1 MSWWSVFFLFTGLAV
16 LLITLLVLRDTDS
29 TTAPPI
35 LRAMPVSPSA
45 SVSKPFCLSR
55 RRTQNELFR
64 TESTA
69 GPRILAL
76 LRDLDID
83 HVVVWGHP
91 LDSHTHSYIHEAFVL
106 AARSLGLDV
115 HWVPVPF
122 QRENEPPPV
131 VEYTG
136 PTTRALF
143 LTEGQVVTGMPQDA
157 QSWYILHN
165 VDTPLPGIPSER
177 RLALQYYTPARVS
190 NSRPVF
196 DEFHRISD
204 DYSEAIMPWATNLL
218 PEQFRPFLPKTQ
230 HTDRNI
236 LVIGQAGPIYEVKI
250 NKFAEALPEARLD
263 RIEAGCTQDQMMDA
277 IQKAWCAPALM
288 HQWQKDNGYI
298 PCRIMKN
305 ISYGAIP
312 VTTSEES
319 YHMLYGNALFDA
331 DETVL
336 AHKFQEAVTRNDDW
350 QVWTCKAAQLVQTR
364 HTYLNRLEFLLTC
377 LKLRY
382 QQAVPPTIVAPPT
395 TVLHLTCHRGC
406 QKYLD
411 SVATQLGWHLETL
424 FLPDFR
430 EFDSVYNMTA
440 EKADRAWLVL
450 KDRIQTFGHVIV
462 SDTAPLS
469 RIVLQHLDE
478 YRGRVTVWVCNRFD
492 YAHGHEEAFPDDAW
506 YALANQY
513 HERVRFVSYTRLER
527 MYALDRGV
535 VWDNAFA
542 DATLRPVCRVPPI
555 PPTTSSL
562 PPDVQAHKAQYLFI
576 PPYVNDEKL
585 IDFDYLQ
592 QHDIRYY
599 RGRYNG
605 AADLLGFKAILHIPY
620 APSNLALF
628 ENLSLGLV
636 YYIPSLAFMLTL
648 LKQHPWFSTG
658 DILQNVHASEWYD
671 VRRRDLFVYF
681 DSWEDLS
688 VQLAASAHTSKVELV
703 QAWVQREE
711 QNGLFQW
718 QLLLA

>member
-1 MSWWSVFFLFTGLAV
+1 MPWRSLFWLLLGVAV
-16 LLITLLVLRDTDS
+16 LLVSLFVLRGSEYPMVTLAS
-29 TTAPPI
+29 PVLETSVLPSPVAQRQRLRMTA
-35 LRAMPVSPSA
+35 
-45 SVSKPFCLSR
+45 
-55 RRTQNELFR
+55 
-64 TESTA
+64 TA

-83 HVVVWGHP
+83 HVVIWGHP

-131 VEYTG
+131 VDYTG

-143 LTEGQVVTGMPQDA
+143 LTEGQVVTGLPQDP

-165 VDTPLPGIPSER
+165 VDTPLPGIPAER
-177 RLALQYYTPARVS
+177 RLALQYYTPARAW
-190 NSRPVF
+190 NSHPVF
-196 DEFHRISD
+196 DEFHRLSD

-218 PEQFRPFLPKTQ
+218 PEQFRSALPKPRII
-230 HTDRNI
+230 DRNI
-236 LVIGQAGPIYEVKI
+236 VVIGQAGPIYEVKI
-250 NKFAEALPEARLD
+250 NKFAETLPEARLD
-263 RIEAGCTQDQMMDA
+263 RIEAGCTQEKMMDA
-277 IQKAWCAPALM
+277 IQRAWCAPALM
-288 HQWQKDNGYI
+288 NQWQKDNGYI

-319 YHMLYGNALFDA
+319 YRMLYGNALYDA
-331 DETVL
+331 DEAVL
-336 AHKFQEAVTRNDDW
+336 AQKFRQAVTHNEDW
-350 QVWTCKAAQLVQTR
+350 KIWTRKAAQLVQTR
-364 HTYLNRLEFLLTC
+364 HTYLNRWEFLLTC

-382 QQAVPPTIVAPPT
+382 QKLGPQATVAPAAP

-411 SVATQLGWHLETL
+411 SVAAQLGWQLKTL

-430 EFDSVYNMTA
+430 ALDSVYNMTA
-440 EKADRAWLVL
+440 EKADRAWLLL
-450 KDRIQTFGHVIV
+450 KDQIQTFDHVVV

-478 YRGRVTVWVCNRFD
+478 YTGRVTVWVCNRFD
-492 YAHGHEEAFPDDAW
+492 YAHGHDEAFPDPGW
-506 YALANQY
+506 YDLVRQY

-527 MYALDRGV
+527 MYALDRDV

-542 DATLRPVCRVPPI
+542 DATIRPVCRVDPVPPAV
-555 PPTTSSL
+555 SAL
-562 PPDVQAHKAQYLFI
+562 PAEVQAAKSDYLFI

-585 IDFDYLQ
+585 IDFNFLQ
-592 QHDIRYY
+592 QHHILHY

-605 AADLLGFKAILHIPY
+605 ASDLLGFKAILHIPY

-628 ENLSLGLV
+628 ENLSLGMV
-636 YYIPSLAFMLTL
+636 YYIPSLTFMLTL
-648 LKQHPWFSTG
+648 LQQHPWFSTG
-658 DILQNVHASEWYD
+658 NITQNVQASEWYD
-671 VRRRDLFVYF
+671 ARHRDLFVYF
-681 DSWEDLS
+681 DSWDDLA
-688 VQLAASAHTSKVELV
+688 VQLAASAHSAKVERV
-703 QAWVQREE
+703 QAWTQREE
-711 QNGLFQW
+711 QHGLFQW
-718 QLLLA
+718 QLLIT